1 MKRTLTLAACVL
13 VCITATAQKK
23 VLDHTVYDD
32 WQSTTA
38 PVLTDDGRIM
48 AYQITPQQGD
58 AELVIVETATGRE
71 LKVDRGGAATI
82 SRDGRWAVFTIKAP
96 YAATRQARIDKKKAD
111 DMPKDSLGIV
121 DLNTFELKK
130 IANVSAF
137 KSTLERRN
145 VIAYQT
151 EWKKEVP
158 DTVKPA
164 PKAEKITV
172 VF

>member
-48 AYQITPQQGD
+48 SYQITPQQGD

-82 SRDGRWAVFTIKAP
+82 SRDGRWAVFTI
-96 YAATRQARIDKKKAD
+96 
-111 DMPKDSLGIV
+111 
-121 DLNTFELKK
+121 
-130 IANVSAF
+130 
-137 KSTLERRN
+137 
-145 VIAYQT
+145 
-151 EWKKEVP
+151 
-158 DTVKPA
+158 
-164 PKAEKITV
+164 
-172 VF
+172 